1 MNENRIALLR
11 QMEASD
17 PNDPFIPYAIAQ
29 EYLGGGF
36 REEAERALAELLQRF
51 PDYVPAY
58 QHLGATCMELGWLE
72 KAKSALEKGIKIAQ
86 QQGNRKAAGEMANLL
101 EEVEDQLD

>member
-1 MNENRIALLR
+1 
-11 QMEASD
+11 MEASD

-29 EYLGGGF
+29 EYLGGGLN
-36 REEAERALAELLQRF
+36 EEAEAALSELLKRF

-58 QHLGATCMELGWLE
+58 QHLGAICLQLGWLE
-72 KAKSALEKGIKIAQ
+72 KAKSALEKGIKMAQ
-86 QQGNRKAAGEMANLL
+86 EQGNKKAAGEMTTLM